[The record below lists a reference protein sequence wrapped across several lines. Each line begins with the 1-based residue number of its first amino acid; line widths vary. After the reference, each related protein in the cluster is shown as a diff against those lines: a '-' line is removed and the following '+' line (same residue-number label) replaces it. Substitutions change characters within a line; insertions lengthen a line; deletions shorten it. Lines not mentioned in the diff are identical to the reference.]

1 MTTLCDRVGAG
12 RLFRDTVAPKQPT
25 RGSGYVGPS
34 VGENL
39 RTKSSDNV
47 GDRFEHEALAAP
59 ARVLCDVRLVT
70 LSLLIVISAV
80 QMQHLDIEF
89 WTLLLAVP
97 MSWIPLRLWARQP
110 EQMSQ
115 GWQFPLADAIITGVI
130 AGFGTRSTAGAAI
143 TALYLAES
151 AILIGMT
158 ARRNIIAMWGGAFL
172 GTFLVA
178 QSTPYE
184 SWPNFW
190 WAPIILAGFMWFAS
204 VLGQKLRESGKLAR
218 QAIATQA
225 RDAAESER
233 LAIARDLHDSLA
245 KSVHGMRMLAEA
257 LRDELA
263 AEKSRHLDLA
273 NLIFQSADDASREA
287 RIVLDGLRGGGA
299 EQIEHRLEA
308 LTWAW
313 AARTGV
319 IVSVHLQGSL
329 DERRP
334 NAEWQWAITQV
345 LGELLTNVEK
355 HAAAS
360 FVWVFI
366 HVAEVEFLLAV
377 EDDGRG
383 LSSEITQRPELALQ
397 GHYGIAGI
405 SERLARLGGTLE
417 LSRREAGGTRAVVR
431 VPLREETR

>member
-1 MTTLCDRVGAG
+1 MG
-12 RLFRDTVAPKQPT
+12 
-25 RGSGYVGPS
+25 
-34 VGENL
+34 
-39 RTKSSDNV
+39 
-47 GDRFEHEALAAP
+47 GDYGVMSRFEHDALVVP

-70 LSLLIVISAV
+70 LALLIITSATQV
-80 QMQHLDIEF
+80 TRLDAEF
-89 WTLLLAVP
+89 WALLAAVP
-97 MSWIPLRLWARQP
+97 MSWIPMRLLARQP
-110 EQMSQ
+110 EQMAQ

-151 AILIGMT
+151 AILVGMT
-158 ARRNIIAMWGGAFL
+158 ARRRIIALWGGAFL
-172 GTFLVA
+172 GLFLVA

-190 WAPIILAGFMWFAS
+190 WAPIILVGFMWFAW

-218 QAIATQA
+218 RAIATQA

-263 AEKSRHLDLA
+263 AEKSSHLDLA

-319 IVSVHLQGSL
+319 IVSVNLHGSL

-366 HVAEVEFLLAV
+366 HVAEVEFILAV

-417 LSRREAGGTRAVVR
+417 LSQREAGGTRAMVR
-431 VPLREETR
+431 VPLREESR